1 MDWAAISGESSEK
14 IQPDDN
20 VMSEKDIRGGPAAG
34 QRINEEKLKQ
44 LAHMRAEM
52 VRSYLVEKANVEA
65 GRLQIEPVQIKP
77 SPDGEKG
84 RVELSLSLK

>member
-14 IQPDDN
+14 IQPEDN
-20 VMSEKDIRGGPAAG
+20 IMSEKNIKEGPVAG
-34 QRINEEKLKQ
+34 QSINEKKLKQ
-44 LAHMRAEM
+44 LAQMRAEM

-65 GRLQIEPVQIKP
+65 GRLQIEPVQIKT